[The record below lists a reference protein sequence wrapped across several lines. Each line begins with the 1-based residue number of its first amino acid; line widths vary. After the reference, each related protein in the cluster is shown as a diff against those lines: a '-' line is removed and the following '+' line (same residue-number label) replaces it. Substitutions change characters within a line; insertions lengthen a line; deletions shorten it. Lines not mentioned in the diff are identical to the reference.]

1 MVDVTEDADG
11 DPDLGGWTYTGQR
24 TPIGHTPAGLRPLI
38 GEMAIAAGLLS
49 RDELAPAL
57 ERQTRWG
64 GSLGKVLISTGAL
77 RMLDVARLY
86 GAQRSLPFVNLA
98 AEPCDPALGEP
109 DSFDFYLRE
118 QCLPWRRE
126 EGETIY
132 VAAHPDEVR
141 AAIAGHEGR
150 QQRIFVTSPRDIGLT
165 VTKNFSAALTDRA
178 VFNLHRQMPESSA
191 AVRLSRSQS
200 VFFSLFASALF
211 VALVIAPREIA
222 VVFDVMFGFVF
233 LAVAGLRYAS
243 IFIGLIPFPSAEELA
258 YANYGSPPETEL
270 PVYTVMVPLYREA
283 RVLPI
288 ISRALRE
295 LDYPA
300 SKLDIKLIFEEGDE
314 ETFEAA
320 KALRLPD
327 HFEFIVVPESLPRTK
342 PKACNFVLPFA
353 RGAFLVVY
361 DAEDVPEPKQL
372 KKAIAAFRLGDEK
385 LACVQA
391 QLNYYNWNEN
401 WLTRQ
406 FSIEYAAFFD
416 LLLPTMVRLGLPIPL
431 GGTST
436 HFRTEVLRKAGAW
449 DPNNVTEDA
458 DLGIRLALQGYRCGI
473 IRSTT
478 HEEANCRLPNWI
490 RQRSRWIKGW
500 MQTYLVRMRHP
511 IRLYRALGPKGFL
524 GFQVLVGGFT
534 LSTLIHPL
542 FYGVIA
548 YSLATTGLP
557 ANFEDGASLAI
568 FHVLVL
574 ISGYSL
580 AIGAGMAA
588 VAARGRVALFGQS
601 LMMPIY
607 WILISIA
614 GYKAVWQ
621 LVIRPFHWEK
631 TEHGISRMW
640 QSMIDATPET
650 GFPRDGGARK

>member
-1 MVDVTEDADG
+1 MSEGADG
-11 DPDLGGWTYTGQR
+11 GRDLWGWTYSGR
-24 TPIGHTPAGLRPLI
+24 LTPIGRTPAGLRPLI

-57 ERQTRWG
+57 ERQKRWG
-64 GSLGKVLISTGAL
+64 GPLGKVLISTGAL

-86 GAQRSLPFVNLA
+86 GAQRGLPFVNLA
-98 AEPCDPALGEP
+98 SEPCDPALAEP
-109 DSFDFYLRE
+109 GAFDFYLRE
-118 QCLPWRRE
+118 QCLPWRRQA
-126 EGETIY
+126 GETIY

-141 AAIAGHEGR
+141 AAIAGHEGKP
-150 QQRIFVTSPRDIGLT
+150 QRIFVTSPRDIGLT

-178 VFNLHRQMPESSA
+178 VFNLHRRMPESSA
-191 AVRLSRSQS
+191 AVRLSRGQS

-211 VALVIAPREIA
+211 VALLTAPRDIA
-222 VVFDVMFGFVF
+222 TAFDVMFGFVF

-258 YANYGSPPETEL
+258 YGNYGSPPETEL

-314 ETFEAA
+314 ETQAAA

-342 PKACNFVLPFA
+342 PKACNFALPFA

-372 KKAIAAFRLGDEK
+372 KKAVAAFRLGDEK

-436 HFRTEVLRKAGAW
+436 HFRTGALRTAGAW

-478 HEEANCRLPNWI
+478 QEEANCRLPNWI

-548 YSLATTGLP
+548 YSLVTTGLP
-557 ANFEDGASLAI
+557 ANFENGASLAM

-588 VAARGRVALFGQS
+588 VAARGRVALFGQT

-614 GYKAVWQ
+614 GYKALWQ
-621 LVIRPFHWEK
+621 LVTRPFHWEK
-631 TEHGISRMW
+631 TDHGISRMW
-640 QSMIDATPET
+640 QSMIDAAPGA
-650 GFPRDGGARK
+650 GFPGDGGARK